1 MTQTYE
7 YFGIDIIVKWL
18 ISIFFFVRESI
29 VFVSEAC
36 APFLSFSFSLVSALL
51 FELCVQCEALS
62 NSVWTTLV
70 TMTTNKYIMRVQS
83 TAARSTQRTYFFF
96 FHYSLLRRTS
106 IFFQLKFMKVASAV
120 CDTLIHCWFRCIN
133 SFSVHRASRVSIIS
147 LIIIINNFMVDSGQP
162 AFFRR
167 ISCCQRERRKVPQM
181 FGFEW
186 VATFIFI

>member
-96 FHYSLLRRTS
+96 FSLFTS
-106 IFFQLKFMKVASAV
+106 SSDLYFFPVKIHESRVGRVRYF
-120 CDTLIHCWFRCIN
+120 DTLLV
-133 SFSVHRASRVSIIS
+133 SVH
-147 LIIIINNFMVDSGQP
+147 
-162 AFFRR
+162 
-167 ISCCQRERRKVPQM
+167 
-181 FGFEW
+181 
-186 VATFIFI
+186 